1 MTMIKKWTVSEEKKV
16 IQTPIF
22 SLSEMKAQSPLD
34 STKSGNF
41 VYLDVPSWVNV
52 IAITPNNKVVLIKQ
66 YRHGNR
72 QVTIEIPGGMCD
84 KRESKR
90 GVIEEDFI
98 SAGLREL
105 REETGYIGTE
115 VKLIGIVEPNP
126 AFQNN
131 FCGTILVK
139 NAHQTQTQELDSHE
153 EIMVYTRPLA
163 DIPEMIRSRQI
174 THSLVVAAFHHL
186 SLLET

>member
-1 MTMIKKWTVSEEKKV
+1 MINKWTVSDEKLVCK
-16 IQTPIF
+16 TPIF
-22 SLSEMKAQSPLD
+22 TLSEMKAQSPAD
-34 STKSGNF
+34 PEKSGTF

-52 IAITPNNKVVLIKQ
+52 IAITPENHVVLIKQ

-72 QVTIEIPGGMCD
+72 QVTVEIPGGMCD
-84 KRESKR
+84 KKEK
-90 GVIEEDFI
+90 GGTFEEEDFI

-105 REETGYIGTE
+105 REETGYVGTE
-115 VKLIGIVEPNP
+115 IQLIGVVEPNP

-131 FCGTILVK
+131 FCATILVK
-139 NAHQTQTQELDSHE
+139 NARQTHKQDLDIHE
-153 EIMVYTRPLA
+153 EILVYTRPLS
-163 DIPEMIRSRQI
+163 DIPDLIKTRQI